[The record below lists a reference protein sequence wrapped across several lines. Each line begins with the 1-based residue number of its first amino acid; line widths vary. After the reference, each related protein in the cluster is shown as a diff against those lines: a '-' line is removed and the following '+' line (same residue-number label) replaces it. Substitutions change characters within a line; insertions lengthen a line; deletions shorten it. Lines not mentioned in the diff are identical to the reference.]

1 MIPLCTPMHT
11 KVNGGRPRTIGQARP
26 MTRERLKGSLICYA
40 ALAALALGLLRGPFL
55 TVILI
60 FLGGLAVKSWVAY
73 KKERM

>member
-1 MIPLCTPMHT
+1 
-11 KVNGGRPRTIGQARP
+11 

-40 ALAALALGLLRGPFL
+40 ALAALALGLLGGPFL

-60 FLGGLAVKSWVAY
+60 LFAGLAVKSWVAY